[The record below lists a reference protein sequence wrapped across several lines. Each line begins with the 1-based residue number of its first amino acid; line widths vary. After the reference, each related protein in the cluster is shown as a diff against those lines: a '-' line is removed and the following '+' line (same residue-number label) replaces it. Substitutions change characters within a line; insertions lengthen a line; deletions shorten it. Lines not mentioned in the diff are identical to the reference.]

1 MSILKITASDWE
13 VLKIKLS
20 RKYNHLTD
28 DDLGYTPGEED
39 ALVTRLAKRLRRD
52 KEYITFTLA
61 KELSNLESNRL

>member
-1 MSILKITASDWE
+1 MSVLKITASDWE

-20 RKYNHLTD
+20 RKYNHLTP
-28 DDLGYTPGEED
+28 DDLVYTFGEED

>member
-28 DDLGYTPGEED
+28 DDLLYTPGEED
-39 ALVTRLAKRLRRD
+39 ALVARLAKRLRRD

>member
-28 DDLGYTPGEED
+28 DDLVYTPGEED
-39 ALVTRLAKRLRRD
+39 VLVTRLAKRLRRD

>member
-1 MSILKITASDWE
+1 MSVLKITTEDWE
-13 VLKIKLS
+13 ILKIKLS
-20 RKYNHLTD
+20 RKYNSLTSE
-28 DDLGYTPGEED
+28 DLAYRAGEED

>member
-1 MSILKITASDWE
+1 MGVLKITTEDWE
-13 VLKIKLS
+13 ILKIKLS
-20 RKYNHLTD
+20 RKYNSLTSE
-28 DDLGYTPGEED
+28 DLAYRTGDED

>member
-20 RKYNHLTD
+20 RKYNHLSD
-28 DDLGYTPGEED
+28 DDLIYTPGEEEV
-39 ALVTRLAKRLRRD
+39 LVTRLAKRLRRD

>member
-1 MSILKITASDWE
+1 MLKISSADWE

-20 RKYNHLTD
+20 RKYNHLTE
-28 DDLGYTPGEED
+28 DDLVYTPGEEG

-52 KEYITFTLA
+52 KEYVTFTLA

>member
-1 MSILKITASDWE
+1 MSVLKITASDWE

-28 DDLGYTPGEED
+28 DDLVYTPGEED